1 MKKAFLFLAAA
12 MLLSF
17 SLQAQKIKIASGDFD
32 FLKGETI
39 VNLKYDYSDM
49 AVGKF
54 DREEDYVQKKVDDY
68 NKKYPGTGRGDQW
81 KEAWEGD
88 RETRFEPKFEQL
100 LNQYTKPKG
109 ITFAKDQN
117 DAPYTLILKTVF
129 TEPGFNVYVTKKPAL
144 INVEAIFVETANPE
158 NVLGVITSDKNPGRT
173 FGDADFDTGI
183 RIAEAYAKCGKE
195 LAIFMVK
202 KVL

>member
-1 MKKAFLFLAAA
+1 MKKVYLFIGAIV
-12 MLLSF
+12 LLSL
-17 SLQAQKIKIASGDFD
+17 SVQAQKIKIQSGDFD
-32 FLKGETI
+32 FLKGETV

-68 NKKYPGTGRGDQW
+68 NKKYPGTGRGEQW

-88 RETRFEPKFEQL
+88 RESRFEPKF
-100 LNQYTKPKG
+100 
-109 ITFAKDQN
+109 AKDRT
-117 DAPYTLILKTVF
+117 DAAYTLILKTVF

-195 LAIFMVK
+195 LGAFLVK
-202 KVL
+202 KVLL